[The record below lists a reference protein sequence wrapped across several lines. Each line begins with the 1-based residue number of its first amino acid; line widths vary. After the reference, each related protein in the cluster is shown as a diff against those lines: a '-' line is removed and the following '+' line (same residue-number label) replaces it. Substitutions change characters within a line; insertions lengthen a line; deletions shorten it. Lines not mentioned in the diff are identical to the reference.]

1 MLCLIGPI
9 SEEDNEWGSLML
21 MGLAAINPTT
31 SLVKVDP
38 FAPKVVP
45 KIAVVPPTP
54 DQGSMNKSI
63 TSRFSNSSEVTS
75 SPFKRKIVSFLTF
88 SRYSS

>member
-1 MLCLIGPI
+1 MFRLVGNL

-21 MGLAAINPTT
+21 MGLAAVNPTT

-38 FAPKVVP
+38 FAPKAVP

-54 DQGSMNKSI
+54 DQGSINKSI
-63 TSRFSNSSEVTS
+63 TSRFSNEVTS
-75 SPFKRKIVSFLTF
+75 SPFKRKIVSFLIVV
-88 SRYSS
+88 SIRK

>member
-1 MLCLIGPI
+1 MLFLIGNL

-38 FAPKVVP
+38 FAPKAVP
-45 KIAVVPPTP
+45 KISVVPPTP

-63 TSRFSNSSEVTS
+63 TSRFNFSDEVTS
-75 SPFKRKIVSFLTF
+75 SPFKRKIVSFLTLVSF
-88 SRYSS
+88 SV

>member
-1 MLCLIGPI
+1 
-9 SEEDNEWGSLML
+9 ML

-63 TSRFSNSSEVTS
+63 TTRFSYSNEVTS
-75 SPFKRKIVSFLTF
+75 SPFRRKIVSFLTLV
-88 SRYSS
+88 SHSS